1 MNTPVENIKFTKTFR
16 TKVLLFDEA
25 TSGGTTTFGRYYF
38 DDIRELNG
46 KQIVGFSVDLG
57 YGAVTRPASITN
69 ARTVST
75 TLNQN
80 S

>member
-38 DDIRELNG
+38 DDI
-46 KQIVGFSVDLG
+46 
-57 YGAVTRPASITN
+57 
-69 ARTVST
+69 
-75 TLNQN
+75 
-80 S
+80 